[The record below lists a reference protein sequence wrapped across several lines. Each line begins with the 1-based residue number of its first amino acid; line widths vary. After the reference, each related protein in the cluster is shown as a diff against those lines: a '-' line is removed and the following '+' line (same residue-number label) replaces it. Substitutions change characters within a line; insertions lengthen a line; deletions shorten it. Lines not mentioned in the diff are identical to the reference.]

1 MHNTSMHL
9 RLLSA
14 ETLLD
19 VAAAAGVAVLCAV
32 LLRLLQCEP
41 VGPDPDHWYDLRLD
55 YSAYSAMPPATYS
68 CMSGSTN

>member
-19 VAAAAGVAVLCAV
+19 VAAAASVAVPCAV
-32 LLRLLQCEP
+32 LLHLIRFEP
-41 VGPDPDHWYDLRLD
+41 VGPDPDHWYNLRLD
-55 YSAYSAMPPATYS
+55 YSAYSAMPPAT
-68 CMSGSTN
+68 